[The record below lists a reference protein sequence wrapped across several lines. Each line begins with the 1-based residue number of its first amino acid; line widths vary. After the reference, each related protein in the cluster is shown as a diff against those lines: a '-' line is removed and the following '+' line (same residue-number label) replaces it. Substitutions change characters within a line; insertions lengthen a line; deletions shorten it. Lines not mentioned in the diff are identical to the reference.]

1 MELKELEELSDK
13 LENEAYTLSK
23 AIEVLLYE
31 LLPDDNN
38 EKIEQATV
46 ITNLI
51 LQQAKRVHKVAEDLS
66 TMFFNVKKERG
77 NIIN

>member
-51 LQQAKRVHKVAEDLS
+51 LQQAKLVVDMATDLN
-66 TMFFNVKKERG
+66 MGFLQVRK
-77 NIIN
+77 